1 MAGFSGML
9 NRHGLGVAGFFG
21 RNGQDAPPTLA
32 HSVNMTSKSTHSHLP
47 TTTRSVILKRAAKDL
62 DDIGGAL
69 AIENRPLPAVG
80 DDEVLLRAIY
90 VSLDPAHVMWV
101 RMMAPY
107 IPIGPGDA
115 MTGQVVGE
123 VMHSRADGIEP
134 GDLVLVSAEM
144 SEYSVVHKD
153 GIGNGAGRGGILSV
167 QKVDT
172 AGGITPD
179 LYLSL
184 LSHTGMAASCG
195 IKHVAKVQAGQTV
208 LVSAAAGA
216 TGSVAAQ
223 LAKIT
228 GARVIG
234 IAGGSEKCALLK
246 DYYGLDGAID
256 HREDVAAQLAAI
268 APEGVDIFFDNVG
281 GALLDIVLPQM
292 KFRSRVIICGA
303 LSDYGNDDDKSYRFA
318 NISSLLQRN
327 VQLIPFWL
335 SDFEEHR
342 TSYFAEL
349 RSLYSQGRLKVK
361 PSHILDGIEA
371 IPTGVRRQHQW
382 HRFEV
387 VI

>member
-1 MAGFSGML
+1 
-9 NRHGLGVAGFFG
+9 
-21 RNGQDAPPTLA
+21 
-32 HSVNMTSKSTHSHLP
+32 
-47 TTTRSVILKRAAKDL
+47 
-62 DDIGGAL
+62 
-69 AIENRPLPAVG
+69 
-80 DDEVLLRAIY
+80 
-90 VSLDPAHVMWV
+90 
-101 RMMAPY
+101 MAPY

-123 VMHSRADGIEP
+123 IMHSRAAGIDP

-153 GIGNGAGRGGILSV
+153 GIGNGAGRGGILSI

-172 AGGITPD
+172 ARGITPD

-195 IKHVAKVQAGQTV
+195 IKHIANVQPEHTV

-223 LAKIT
+223 LAKIA

-234 IAGGSEKCALLK
+234 IAGGAEKCALLE

-256 HREDVAAQLAAI
+256 HRGDVAAQLAAI

-281 GALLDIVLPQM
+281 GALLDVVLPQM

-303 LSDYGNDDDKSYRFA
+303 LSDYGNDNDKSYRFA

-371 IPTGVRRQHQW
+371 IPAGFKLLMTGGNSGKLMAAVGPLSQAR
-382 HRFEV
+382 
-387 VI
+387 